1 MKRLTFIV
9 AVGLLLSIANA
20 DAKKPK
26 KAKLPAVNPIDLTIR
41 QEIAQTPEKSGY
53 YYYAYPYTT
62 DSLAPVPAGFKPIYI
77 SHYGRHGSRWNS
89 SESLPAKLYSIF
101 KKQNQAGNLTEEGVE
116 MMGMLRAAREH
127 AKGHGGELSPLGN
140 AQHKA
145 IAARM
150 YARFPEMFPAGDT
163 IIARSTTVPRCIISM
178 SSFCESLKENNPKLV
193 IKRYASPGDM
203 KILAF
208 HSKEAKAIYDDEQE
222 WKNDFNKK
230 RDSLDMAQKTLSR
243 LFKDPSKIK
252 DRPKTVRDLQEIAVT
267 TQNINGLDVDML
279 KFFDSE
285 DLYNIWKGEDYKN
298 YVRHGNS
305 IEGKRAGAKSAKSLL
320 KDILDLADESLAGK
334 RTSVDLRFGHDIYL
348 LRLYALMDIE
358 GANASVKGID
368 EASRVWQSYRITPMA
383 ANLQLVIFSNPA
395 GEKIATIR
403 INERPA
409 KVAGLKEFA
418 PGYYKWS
425 ELEAKWRE
433 ALNS

>member
-9 AVGLLLSIANA
+9 VAALLLSIGNA

-26 KAKLPAVNPIDLTIR
+26 KAKLPAVNPIDLAIR

-62 DSLAPVPAGFKPIYI
+62 DSLAPVPAGFKPVYI
-77 SHYGRHGSRWNS
+77 SHYGRHGSRWHS
-89 SESLPAKLYSIF
+89 SESFPANLYKVF
-101 KKQNQAGNLTEEGVE
+101 KEQNKAGNLTADGVE
-116 MMGMLRAAREH
+116 MMGMLRAARNH

-150 YARFPEMFPAGDT
+150 YERFPEMFPAGDT
-163 IIARSTTVPRCIISM
+163 IIARSTLVPRCIISM
-178 SSFCESLKENNPKLV
+178 SSFCESLKEKKPQLV
-193 IKRYASPGDM
+193 IKRYASPCDA
-203 KILAF
+203 KILGY
-208 HSKEAKAIYDDEQE
+208 HSKEAKAIYDDEQD
-222 WKNDFNKK
+222 WKKDYYIK
-230 RDSLDMAQKTLSR
+230 RDSLSMAEKTLSR
-243 LFKDPSKIK
+243 LFKDPNKIK
-252 DRPKTVRDLQEIAVT
+252 DRPAFARDLQEIAVV

-279 KFFDSE
+279 KFFDNE
-285 DLYNIWKGEDYKN
+285 DLYNIWKAEDYKN

-305 IEGKRAGAKSAKSLL
+305 VEGKRAGAKSAKSLL

-334 RTSVDLRFGHDIYL
+334 RTNVDLRFGHDIYL

-395 GEKIATIR
+395 GKKIATVR
-403 INERPA
+403 MNERPV
-409 KVAGLKEFA
+409 KVAGLREYA

-425 ELEAKWRE
+425 DLETKWSE